1 MQEEIKKLASQ
12 LVLDPTDKLVAE
24 NLTSLFKRSNMIRT
38 HPYILPIFYED
49 LDSTCYRIY
58 YDSEKDTTFV
68 SIYNNMEFVA
78 NRHTTDLLCLYDN
91 REDDYV
97 RWETIFL
104 KGFDKLKSLISENC
118 IVANQQNNAIVSI
131 VTVENTNY
139 IKIMVNNDF
148 NFHPHIPLF
157 KILVV

>member
-38 HPYILPIFYED
+38 HPYILSIFYED

-58 YDSEKDTTFV
+58 YDEKDATVV
-68 SIYNNMEFVA
+68 SIRNDIVFTT
-78 NRHTTDLLCLYDN
+78 NRHTPDLLCLYDN
-91 REDDYV
+91 MEDDYV
-97 RWETIFL
+97 RWETVFL

-118 IVANQQNNAIVSI
+118 IVTNQQNNAIVSI

-148 NFHPHIPLF
+148 NFYPHIPLF